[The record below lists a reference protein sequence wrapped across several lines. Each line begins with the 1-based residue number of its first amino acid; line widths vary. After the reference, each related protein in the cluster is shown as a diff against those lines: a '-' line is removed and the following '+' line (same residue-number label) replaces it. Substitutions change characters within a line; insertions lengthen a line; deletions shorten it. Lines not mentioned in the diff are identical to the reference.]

1 MKVKLILFC
10 VLLFGSTWSFAQ
22 STPKYSNEF
31 LNIGVGARALGLA
44 NTQVAITDDV
54 TSGYWNPAGL
64 LQIKDKYEIGLMHSE
79 YFAGIAQYDY
89 VGFATAIDTLSHL
102 GVSVI
107 RFGVDDIPDTRFLYD
122 ADGRLNYDNIRFFNA
137 ADYAFIVSYARKTN
151 LIKGL
156 SWGANFKII
165 YRNVG
170 DFANAW
176 GFGLD
181 AGAQLRLKTWRFG
194 IMARDVS
201 NTFNAWTHNTSLIFD
216 IFSQTGNEIP
226 QNSLEITLPKLLI
239 GIAKDFKIREKFG
252 ILASLDFGTTFDGP
266 RNVLIKSERIS
277 MDPSFGLELD
287 YNKII
292 FLRFSVS
299 NFQEIKNISD
309 NSTYISYQPNFG
321 LGLKIKKF
329 TLDYALT
336 DVGDQAEALYSNV
349 FSLKVGFGK

>member
-10 VLLFGSTWSFAQ
+10 ILLFGSTWSFAQ

-292 FLRFSVS
+292 FLRFAVS